1 MTAEEETMAEVRSRE
16 KNPVPGIDYSELF
29 IPDEMNLGSGTFV
42 TVLEPGAMSK
52 INPIISSIV
61 NEPAFLLMV
70 SVNLAIE
77 SVTALIGAADKT
89 PPRSRKVYKLPREL
103 RTEDAHSFEV
113 AFREWDIRGLTMDG
127 KELELSEE

>member
-1 MTAEEETMAEVRSRE
+1 MAEVKSRE
-16 KNPVPGIDYSELF
+16 IKPVPGIDYSEIH
-29 IPDEMNLGSGTFV
+29 IPDEMNLGSGTFA

-61 NEPAFLLMV
+61 NEPVFLLMV
-70 SVNLAIE
+70 SINLAIE
-77 SVTALIGAADKT
+77 SVTAMIGAADKT

-103 RTEDAHSFEV
+103 GTEDAHNFKV
-113 AFREWDIRGLTMDG
+113 AFREWEIRGLTMDG